1 MSQNILIVEDDICLA
16 YAIQSYIASQDR
28 KIFIV
33 NDSLVAIELL
43 YLYSFDLVL
52 SDISMPKIN
61 GYQLLSII
69 RLNVRLSIIPV
80 IFLTAK
86 GMTKDRVKAYQL
98 GCTGYLTKPFHPAE
112 LIAILDS
119 FSTISDHMTIISPFN
134 FSSNLTLVNLLK
146 AANKRLILTRREK
159 SVLILLVR
167 GMMNKEI
174 AQMLNLSLRNVEK
187 YVSRLLF
194 KIDARNRTELVQML
208 ITDWEGE

>member
-33 NDSLVAIELL
+33 NDSLIALELL

-69 RLNVRLSIIPV
+69 RLNHRLSIIPV

-98 GCTGYLTKPFHPAE
+98 GCTGYLTKPFHPSE
-112 LIAILDS
+112 LLAILDN
-119 FSTISDHMTIISPFN
+119 ISIIVDHMMIITPVKFSFN
-134 FSSNLTLVNLLK
+134 SSYVSALQ
-146 AANKRLILTRREK
+146 ASNKGIVLTRREK
-159 SVLILLVR
+159 SVLILLVK

-174 AQMLNLSLRNVEK
+174 AQMLNLSLRNVER
-187 YVSRLLF
+187 YVSRLLY
-194 KIDARNRTELVQML
+194 KTDTRNRTELAQML
-208 ITDWEGE
+208 TTSLEGE